1 MGSEVPL
8 TYGIV
13 QYFSSDSAPVNGWF
27 NGGLRLL
34 AFKMKRLGYPFDC
47 NVDIILCFSLFRSDF
62 VEGILSARS
71 INDLTTARL
80 CILGWCDKYDI

>member
-27 NGGLRLL
+27 NGGLGLL
-34 AFKMKRLGYPFDC
+34 AFKIKRLRYLFDC
-47 NVDIILCFSLFRSDF
+47 NVDIILCFSLFQSDF
-62 VEGILSARS
+62 VVGILSARS
-71 INDLTTARL
+71 VNDLTTAHL
-80 CILGWCDKYDI
+80 CILG

>member
-27 NGGLRLL
+27 HGGLGLL
-34 AFKMKRLGYPFDC
+34 AFKIKRLGYPFDC
-47 NVDIILCFSLFRSDF
+47 N
-62 VEGILSARS
+62 G
-71 INDLTTARL
+71 
-80 CILGWCDKYDI
+80 

>member
-27 NGGLRLL
+27 NGDLGLL
-34 AFKMKRLGYPFDC
+34 AFKIKRLGYPFDC
-47 NVDIILCFSLFRSDF
+47 NVDTILCFSLFRSDF

-80 CILGWCDKYDI
+80 CILGWCDKYDR